1 MRRPFALAVPGLLLG
16 LLLAGCA
23 ARPTLTLPP
32 LASWEQRREVLGAA
46 ETWRAGGRINVVA
59 GDQAESGSL
68 DWRQDGGEVT
78 VSIRGP
84 LGAGGIR
91 LEGDPDGLILTASDG
106 STVVLRRPEQEL
118 REIYGWSIPVASLS
132 WWLKGLPDP
141 DRPALTE
148 VAPEGWLAGLE
159 QAGWRVDYPDY
170 RPAAG
175 VMLPYRIRARSAD
188 IRLTIVVKE
197 WNFGPGAVR

>member
-1 MRRPFALAVPGLLLG
+1 MPRLPVLAALGLLV

-32 LASWEQRREVLGAA
+32 LESWEQRSAVLGAMD
-46 ETWRAGGRINVVA
+46 TWRAGGRIAVVA

-68 DWRQDGGEVT
+68 DWRQDEDEVT

-91 LEGDPDGLILTASDG
+91 LEGGPHGLILTASDG
-106 STVVLRRPEQEL
+106 STVALTRPEEELRR
-118 REIYGWSIPVASLS
+118 IYGWSIPVASLS
-132 WWLKGLPDP
+132 WWLRGLPDP
-141 DRPALTE
+141 SRPANTE
-148 VAPEGWLAGLE
+148 VAPEGRLARLE
-159 QAGWRVDYPDY
+159 QAGWRVEYPDY
-170 RPAAG
+170 RAAAG

-188 IRLTIVVKE
+188 LRLTIVVKE